1 MILHV
6 SMVLQSWMQLSNL
19 AQHPPNHC
27 MESQRAVVNEGDTE
41 GMGREEREEA
51 QRDGWF
57 LDPRGLSSAEH
68 PTVNGGRWAPRGPGN
83 LRLWQRL
90 TTQLFSLEL
99 FNNMRKENSS
109 HL

>member
-1 MILHV
+1 M
-6 SMVLQSWMQLSNL
+6 
-19 AQHPPNHC
+19 
-27 MESQRAVVNEGDTE
+27 NEGDTE

-68 PTVNGGRWAPRGPGN
+68 PTVNGGRGVPRGPGN

-99 FNNMRKENSS
+99 FNNMRKKKSS

>member
-1 MILHV
+1 M
-6 SMVLQSWMQLSNL
+6 
-19 AQHPPNHC
+19 
-27 MESQRAVVNEGDTE
+27 NEGDTE
-41 GMGREEREEA
+41 GMGTEEREEA

-68 PTVNGGRWAPRGPGN
+68 PMVNGGRWAPRGPGN

-99 FNNMRKENSS
+99 FNNMRKKNSS